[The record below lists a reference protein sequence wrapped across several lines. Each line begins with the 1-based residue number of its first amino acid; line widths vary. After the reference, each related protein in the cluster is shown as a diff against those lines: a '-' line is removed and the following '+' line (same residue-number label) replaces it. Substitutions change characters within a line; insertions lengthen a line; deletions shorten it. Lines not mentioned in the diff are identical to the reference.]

1 MRYTYAYK
9 TSDGVRH
16 EDSMNASSREDVFVE
31 LRKRG
36 IKAIKVVAADGSKA
50 NGETRFIVRKRF
62 VLSALATGL
71 IAGVAVTQFAVHR
84 HGDGV
89 GGDKPV
95 KSSVKLNERL
105 LALQNSAKEL
115 LLDHEL
121 RMKSSGVSILCDYT
135 AIFTNSSS
143 TAFNQAIRNGYHALN
158 VSRQKM
164 REALRP
170 FYSISPSE
178 DMQERNAAQIIYAE
192 AMEALDQSE
201 ARLARSEKAYR
212 LLISNRGKW
221 IVKDG
226 KVIFADDTMALEFKY
241 FMRDGVK

>member
-62 VLSALATGL
+62 VLSALAIGL
-71 IAGVAVTQFAVHR
+71 TIGVTVTQFAVHR
-84 HGDGV
+84 RSEGA

-95 KSSVKLNERL
+95 KASVELNERL
-105 LALQNSAKEL
+105 LALQDSTKKL
-115 LLDHEL
+115 LSDHEE
-121 RMKSSGVSILCDYT
+121 RMKSAGVSILYDYT
-135 AIFTNSSS
+135 AIFTNTSS

-164 REALRP
+164 REVFRP
-170 FYSISPSE
+170 FYSISPSA
-178 DMQERNAAQIIYAE
+178 DMKERSAAQTIYAD
-192 AMEALDQSE
+192 AMELLDQSE

-212 LLISNRGKW
+212 LLVSNRGKW
-221 IVKDG
+221 IVKNG

-241 FMRDGVK
+241 FMRDSVR